1 MDVCWLQ
8 PSKFLIEHV
17 GLSQPEAWEGNMS
30 TYVNSPVLPCIVL
43 FCIVIWISLQIQ
55 YYYKG
60 QPGSLFHDFFRKK
73 NVSFKHQGTRIYPP
87 MITVLDQNYIF
98 IIICWLVAS
107 RLVIS
112 LVTRKRGQ
120 LKQSCRRKR
129 CACSRTTL
137 HNHESSEPRTDVK
150 CNLSTLHARV
160 SYRHLIYLSAHRQA
174 NGRPHGLKNCFK
186 LHRLYWSNQ

>member
-1 MDVCWLQ
+1 MNFTSDTVLLQ
-8 PSKFLIEHV
+8 EPPAVYSI
-17 GLSQPEAWEGNMS
+17 
-30 TYVNSPVLPCIVL
+30 
-43 FCIVIWISLQIQ
+43 ISSGRTAQTINAL
-55 YYYKG
+55 Y
-60 QPGSLFHDFFRKK
+60 
-73 NVSFKHQGTRIYPP
+73 VSFKHQGTRIYPP
-87 MITVLDQNYIF
+87 MITGLDQNYIF

-112 LVTRKRGQ
+112 LVTWKRGQ

-160 SYRHLIYLSAHRQA
+160 SYRHLIYLSAHRQV
-174 NGRPHGLKNCFK
+174 NGRPHGFKNCFN
-186 LHRLYWSNQ
+186 LHRFYWSYQ